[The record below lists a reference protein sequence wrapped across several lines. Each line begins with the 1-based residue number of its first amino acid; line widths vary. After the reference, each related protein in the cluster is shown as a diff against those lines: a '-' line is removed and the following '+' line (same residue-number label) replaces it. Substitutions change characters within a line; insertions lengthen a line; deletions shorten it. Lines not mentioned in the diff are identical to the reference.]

1 MKHNILTFL
10 ISSVLLF
17 ASCESFLDEQPR
29 GKTVAETLEHYNG
42 LFHDY
47 AFSICNYTD
56 WCNPFMKL
64 TPTAVKNFPQT
75 ILYSNFDYTSAE
87 RAYKYE
93 TEIFL
98 PSENCIAWE
107 LIYQFIYRYNLVIA
121 GVMDAK
127 DGSEAEKKALYAEA
141 RMSRAWMHFIL
152 AQMFSKPYSESY
164 ADTELTIPIV
174 TKASTSVKE
183 YQRAT
188 MRDLYNFITKEMEEA
203 LPDLEDR
210 KDHNMRIYKTTGYAI
225 FGKYL
230 WSIGNYQKA
239 LPILQTAYTRSKN
252 ETFIIQNYNTLQAKY
267 NYKEIDLYTLYKKEC
282 ATTNTAMLCYGY
294 THPEYLLSKQCTE
307 LSMCLSR
314 ASSTGCLAHYI
325 DPRLYDM
332 YGEYDLRRNFHPTID
347 PNGNPY
353 EYPVGFSRDMR
364 HNYGVELADIY
375 LGLAEC
381 EARVGS
387 QENAKNILKEFRS
400 YRVLTGHEDVPAS
413 VTTKDDL
420 IKFCIEEQ
428 FREYS
433 VKPQCFYT
441 IRRIWND
448 PTLQSLKPFTHTLGD
463 ETYTMK
469 EENLYLKLPETIL
482 QWNPNWR

>member
-1 MKHNILTFL
+1 
-10 ISSVLLF
+10 
-17 ASCESFLDEQPR
+17 
-29 GKTVAETLEHYNG
+29 
-42 LFHDY
+42 
-47 AFSICNYTD
+47 
-56 WCNPFMKL
+56 
-64 TPTAVKNFPQT
+64 
-75 ILYSNFDYTSAE
+75 
-87 RAYKYE
+87 
-93 TEIFL
+93 
-98 PSENCIAWE
+98 
-107 LIYQFIYRYNLVIA
+107 
-121 GVMDAK
+121 
-127 DGSEAEKKALYAEA
+127 
-141 RMSRAWMHFIL
+141 
-152 AQMFSKPYSESY
+152 
-164 ADTELTIPIV
+164 
-174 TKASTSVKE
+174 
-183 YQRAT
+183 
-188 MRDLYNFITKEMEEA
+188 
-203 LPDLEDR
+203 
-210 KDHNMRIYKTTGYAI
+210 
-225 FGKYL
+225 
-230 WSIGNYQKA
+230 
-239 LPILQTAYTRSKN
+239 
-252 ETFIIQNYNTLQAKY
+252 
-267 NYKEIDLYTLYKKEC
+267 
-282 ATTNTAMLCYGY
+282 MLSYGY

-307 LSMCLSR
+307 LSMGLSR
-314 ASSTGCLAHYI
+314 ANSTGCLAHYI

-413 VTTKDDL
+413 VKTKDDL
-420 IKFCIEEQ
+420 IKFCVEEQ